1 MSFGR
6 LVQCSIDFQ
15 QYDLLQFVIILCVV
29 GVLICCSGC
38 AYLVHVC
45 FVTFVLILL
54 SFIGLCFCCLS
65 LCVNFSVLFLCFM
78 ILDGGCGWVLL
89 VMQHSLIRLFS
100 SRVFF
105 ALFCGQTCFFA
116 LFFLV
121 YCRLK
126 TSIAVITCFSL
137 LLFTQFCFSYDECFP
152 EYTFNFAG
160 VGVYTIQETLN
171 IPFCCD

>member
-1 MSFGR
+1 VYR
-6 LVQCSIDFQ
+6 
-15 QYDLLQFVIILCVV
+15 
-29 GVLICCSGC
+29 VLICCCGC

-45 FVTFVLILL
+45 FVAFVLILL
-54 SFIGLCFCCLS
+54 SSIGLCFCCLS
-65 LCVNFSVLFLCFM
+65 LCVNFFVLFLCFM
-78 ILDGGCGWVLL
+78 ILDGGCVWVLL

-105 ALFCGQTCFFA
+105 ALSCGQTYLLLCFILSGLLQA
-116 LFFLV
+116 EDKYCGDYLLFFVFVYLV
-121 YCRLK
+121 
-126 TSIAVITCFSL
+126 L
-137 LLFTQFCFSYDECFP
+137 LSYDECFP